1 MCKMKERGEE
11 NYRRAENEV
20 EEREKGRQRG
30 TEGDKGICVLP
41 QLHLFLQ
48 LSLPLTSHCIKLL
61 KSP

>member
-30 TEGDKGICVLP
+30 TEGDRRGFVSFLNYTCSYNFHYRLP
-41 QLHLFLQ
+41 H
-48 LSLPLTSHCIKLL
+48 TA
-61 KSP
+61 